1 MTLQV
6 AAGPAGRRAGAQD
19 QGERSDAVDGSAQ
32 RGDLGE
38 PLAAQVVL
46 QRPAQRVKRL
56 VVIQDAL
63 ALPHVGRHAPSLGPC
78 RPLAPSACRLL
89 CLVQAAPQ
97 HSKIPA
103 SLGAR
108 APQVLHRTL
117 TPLQAP
123 EA

>member
-6 AAGPAGRRAGAQD
+6 AAGPAGRRAGTQD
-19 QGERSDAVDGSAQ
+19 QGERSDAVDGPAQ

-38 PLAAQVVL
+38 PLATQVVL
-46 QRPAQRVKRL
+46 QRPAQCVERL

-63 ALPHVGRHAPSLGPC
+63 TFPHVGRHAPRLGPGG
-78 RPLAPSACRLL
+78 PLAPSACCLL
-89 CLVQAAPQ
+89 CLIQAALQ
-97 HSKIPA
+97 RSKIPA

-117 TPLQAP
+117 TPLQLP